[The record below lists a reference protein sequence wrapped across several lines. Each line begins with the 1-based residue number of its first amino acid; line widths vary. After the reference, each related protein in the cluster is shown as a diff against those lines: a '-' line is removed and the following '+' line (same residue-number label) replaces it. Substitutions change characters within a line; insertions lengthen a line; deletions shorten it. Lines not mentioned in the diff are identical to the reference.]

1 MRAFNI
7 VFTDEEFGEMAL
19 AKEKSGCRN
28 WHDYI
33 LLVVRERELVKSNE
47 TNKVMVG

>member
-1 MRAFNI
+1 MKAFNI

-19 AKEKSGCRN
+19 AKEMSDCRN

-33 LLVVRERELVKSNE
+33 LYAVKSLENL
-47 TNKVMVG
+47 NGK